1 MPGTV
6 NDRPL
11 SPYGQEVKIA
21 VQVETD
27 ALMRHGSTAVT
38 R

>member
-11 SPYGQEVKIA
+11 SPYGQE